1 VGAKIVP
8 KFRDVIYGRALTNKE
23 GFISEFRD
31 ENNTE
36 SSNEAMNESPGGSEV
51 QADLVRIGVG
61 DRILAYAI
69 VSLCGN
75 LNRFKGN
82 GRSIVLIFF

>member
-8 KFRDVIYGRALTNKE
+8 KLSDVIYGRVLTNKE

-36 SSNEAMNESPGGSEV
+36 SGNKAMNESPGGSKV
-51 QADLVRIGVG
+51 QADLVRISVG
-61 DRILAYAI
+61 DRSLAYAI

-82 GRSIVLIFF
+82 GGSIVLIFF